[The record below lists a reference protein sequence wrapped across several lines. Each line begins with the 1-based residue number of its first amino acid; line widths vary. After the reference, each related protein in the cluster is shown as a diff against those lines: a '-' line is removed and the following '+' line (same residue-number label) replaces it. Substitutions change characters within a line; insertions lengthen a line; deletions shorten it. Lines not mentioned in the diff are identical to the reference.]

1 MDKNDRPI
9 VNKTE
14 HAASVRL
21 VGGATVLAVAGI
33 ISKFLGAAFRIPLT
47 NWIGAEGMSY
57 YGAAYPVYSFFLILA
72 TAGLPVAISRMV
84 SERIAIGDYKNAH
97 KSYKVSLYV
106 MVAIGVLSFL
116 ICFFGAGIITQRMG
130 NPDAKYSIMAIAPAL
145 LLAPIAS
152 SFRGYFQGQQNMFPT
167 AISEICEQFFRV
179 IVGLTLS
186 YILIS
191 KGLQYASAGATFGAS
206 AGLIAALVVLPII
219 YKKTSANRQARINE
233 STNPEES
240 TKSLAKELVEIALP
254 ITIGSTI
261 MPLMWIIDAGIVM
274 TRLQATGWSLAMSK
288 VKYGLI
294 SGFCDPLVAFPG
306 VFVDAIS
313 ISLIPALTAA
323 FTLKRKDELD
333 HNIQTGIKTM
343 MVVAYPCA
351 IGIIVLAAPILHLLY
366 PAQPDEVE
374 MAVPLLQIT
383 ALTVITLS
391 MMRTFSSC
399 LQGIGKMVLPV
410 INLIIGAVAKIIL
423 SYVLVGI
430 PAINVNGA
438 AVGSVCAYLI
448 AGVLNY
454 RALKKYANI
463 DIDLKGTFISPFI
476 SSGIMGVATI
486 AVYKLLYA
494 VCGSNALSTLI
505 AILVAV
511 VMYFVLIFVT
521 KTVSKEEA
529 YMLPKGDMIVRVA
542 NKLHLIR

>member
-313 ISLIPALTAA
+313 ISLIPAVTAA

-454 RALKKYANI
+454 RALKKYDNI

>member
-1 MDKNDRPI
+1 MNENTPNTN
-9 VNKTE
+9 NKE
-14 HAASVRL
+14 HATSAKL
-21 VGGATVLAVAGI
+21 VGGATILAVAGI

-84 SERIAIGDYKNAH
+84 SERIAIGDYRNAH
-97 KSYKVSLYV
+97 RSYKVSVYV
-106 MVAIGVLSFL
+106 MVVIGVISFM
-116 ICFFGAGIITQRMG
+116 ICFFGAGFITQRMG

-179 IVGLTLS
+179 VVGLTLS

-191 KGLQYASAGATFGAS
+191 KGLEYASAGATFGAS

-219 YKKTSANRQARINE
+219 YKKTSAARREKINA
-233 STNPEES
+233 STRPEES

-274 TRLQATGWSLAMSK
+274 TRLQATGWSLEMSK

-313 ISLIPALTAA
+313 ISLIPAITAA
-323 FTLKRKDELD
+323 YTLKKRDELN
-333 HNIQTGIKTM
+333 HGIQTGIKTM

-351 IGIIVLAAPILHLLY
+351 IGIIALAGPILHLLY

-374 MAVPLLQIT
+374 MAIPLLQIT
-383 ALTVITLS
+383 ALTIITLS

-399 LQGIGKMVLPV
+399 LQGVGKMVLPV
-410 INLIIGAVAKIIL
+410 VNLFIGAIAKIIV

-454 RALKKYANI
+454 RGLKKYAEA
-463 DIDLKGTFISPFI
+463 DIDLAGTFIRPLI
-476 SSGIMGVATI
+476 SSVIMGAATI
-486 AVYKLLYA
+486 GVYKLIFA
-494 VCGSNALSTLI
+494 VCGSNALSTLV
-505 AILVAV
+505 AIMIAV
-511 VMYFVLIFVT
+511 VLYFVLIFVT
-521 KTVSKEEA
+521 KTVSREEA

-542 NKLHLIR
+542 DRLHLIR